1 VLDIGAGEGAL
12 TGPLLDAGATVIAV
26 ELHPRRAATLRDRY
40 AGRRLRVVR
49 PADGPVSRETQ
60 RTPGSVVLRWTTMG
74 LMARVAL
81 VLGSGGAR
89 GYAHLGA
96 VQELRERGHEIVAV
110 SGTSMGAVVGGLVAA
125 GKDTDFASWAST
137 LTGRRVL
144 RLADPTWGGGGA
156 ATAERLM
163 AALDELVGDVA
174 IESLSIPYT
183 AVATDL
189 AARREVWFQRGP
201 LLPAMRASFAIP
213 GLFTPA
219 VVDGRILVDGG
230 LLNPL
235 PLEPPAAA
243 TADFTV
249 AVSLQGPREPHEPM
263 SPARGFSVRR
273 AEWAADLRRRFRRS
287 GEGVTEPTGPG
298 PGAPA
303 APAAAPPAEAVD
315 VRPDVRT
322 SEVVSLSFDA
332 MQSLIT
338 RYRLA
343 ALPPD
348 VLVTVPL
355 SAARTID
362 FHRADELIDLGR
374 GLTKEALD
382 EAGR

>member
-1 VLDIGAGEGAL
+1 
-12 TGPLLDAGATVIAV
+12 
-26 ELHPRRAATLRDRY
+26 
-40 AGRRLRVVR
+40 
-49 PADGPVSRETQ
+49 
-60 RTPGSVVLRWTTMG
+60 
-74 LMARVAL
+74 MARVAL

-96 VQELRERGHEIVAV
+96 VEELRSRGHEIVAV

-125 GKDTDFASWAST
+125 GKDREFAEWAST
-137 LTGRRVL
+137 LTSRRVL
-144 RLADPTWGGGGA
+144 RLADPTWAGGGA
-156 ATAERLM
+156 ATAE
-163 AALDELVGDVA
+163 
-174 IESLSIPYT
+174 
-183 AVATDL
+183 
-189 AARREVWFQRGP
+189 RREVWFQRGP
-201 LLPAMRASFAIP
+201 MIPAIRASIAIP

-235 PLEPPAAA
+235 PLDPTAAA
-243 TADFTV
+243 AADFTL
-249 AVSLQGPREPHEPM
+249 AVSLQGPREPNEPS

-273 AEWAADLRRRFRRS
+273 AEWAADLRRRFRR
-287 GEGVTEPTGPG
+287 GEALAAVDELADVVPIGAVE
-298 PGAPA
+298 APA
-303 APAAAPPAEAVD
+303 ESGPEVD

-355 SAARTID
+355 GAARTLD
-362 FHRADELIDLGR
+362 FHRAEELIELGR
-374 GLTKEALD
+374 QLTKQALD
-382 EAGR
+382 DAER

>member
-1 VLDIGAGEGAL
+1 
-12 TGPLLDAGATVIAV
+12 
-26 ELHPRRAATLRDRY
+26 
-40 AGRRLRVVR
+40 
-49 PADGPVSRETQ
+49 
-60 RTPGSVVLRWTTMG
+60 
-74 LMARVAL
+74 MARVAL

-96 VQELRERGHEIVAV
+96 VQELRERGHEVVAV

-125 GKDTDFASWAST
+125 GRDGEFAEWAGT
-137 LTGRRVL
+137 LTQRRVV

-156 ATAERLM
+156 ASAERLM
-163 AALDELVGDVA
+163 ASLDELVGEVA
-174 IESLSIPYT
+174 IEDLPIPFT

-201 LLPAMRASFAIP
+201 LIPAIRASIAIP

-219 VVDGRILVDGG
+219 VVDGRVLVDGG

-235 PLEPPAAA
+235 PLEPTAAA
-243 TADFTV
+243 AADFTL
-249 AVSLQGPREPHEPM
+249 AVSLQGPREPHEPS

-273 AEWAADLRRRFRRS
+273 AEWAADLRRRFRRAEERPDLADLADVVPI
-287 GEGVTEPTGPG
+287 GAPEAPA
-298 PGAPA
+298 GAPA
-303 APAAAPPAEAVD
+303 EVAPESE

-322 SEVVSLSFDA
+322 SEVVAQSFDA

-355 SAARTID
+355 SAARTLD
-362 FHRADELIDLGR
+362 FHRAEELIELGR
-374 GLTKEALD
+374 ALTRQALD
-382 EAGR
+382 DAER

>member
-1 VLDIGAGEGAL
+1 
-12 TGPLLDAGATVIAV
+12 
-26 ELHPRRAATLRDRY
+26 
-40 AGRRLRVVR
+40 
-49 PADGPVSRETQ
+49 
-60 RTPGSVVLRWTTMG
+60 
-74 LMARVAL
+74 MARVAV

-96 VQELRERGHEIVAV
+96 VQELRERGHDIVAV

-125 GKDTDFASWAST
+125 GKDDEFTAWAST
-137 LTGRRVL
+137 LTGRRVV
-144 RLADPTWGGGGA
+144 RLADPTWAGGGA

-163 AALDELVGDVA
+163 AALDEIVGDVL
-174 IESLSIPYT
+174 IESLPIPFT

-201 LLPAMRASFAIP
+201 LIPAMRASFAIP

-219 VVDGRILVDGG
+219 VVDGRVLVDGG

-235 PLEPPAAA
+235 PLEPTAAA

-249 AVSLQGPREPHEPM
+249 AVSLQGPREPHEPT

-273 AEWAADLRRRFRRS
+273 AEWAADLRRRFRR
-287 GEGVTEPTGPG
+287 GEHFEESVSDGPESPG
-298 PGAPA
+298 PPEAPA
-303 APAAAPPAEAVD
+303 EAPRADAVD

-362 FHRADELIDLGR
+362 FHRAEEMVDLGR
-374 GLTKEALD
+374 ALTKEALD
-382 EAGR
+382 AAGR

>member
-1 VLDIGAGEGAL
+1 
-12 TGPLLDAGATVIAV
+12 
-26 ELHPRRAATLRDRY
+26 
-40 AGRRLRVVR
+40 
-49 PADGPVSRETQ
+49 
-60 RTPGSVVLRWTTMG
+60 
-74 LMARVAL
+74 MARVAL

-125 GKDTDFASWAST
+125 GKDAEFASWAST
-137 LTGRRVL
+137 LTGRRVVS
-144 RLADPTWGGGGA
+144 LANPTWSGGGA
-156 ATAERLM
+156 ATAEKLM
-163 AALDELVGDVA
+163 AALDEIVGEVT
-174 IESLSIPYT
+174 IESLPIPFT

-201 LLPAMRASFAIP
+201 LIPAMRASFAIP

-235 PLEPPAAA
+235 PLEPTAAA

-249 AVSLQGPREPHEPM
+249 AVSLQGPRVPHEPT

-273 AEWAADLRRRFRRS
+273 AEWADGLRRRF
-287 GEGVTEPTGPG
+287 GWGDDEDADELEVTTA
-298 PGAPA
+298 APA
-303 APAAAPPAEAVD
+303 APPVAPAAVEQADAVD
-315 VRPDVRT
+315 VRPEVKT
-322 SEVVSLSFDA
+322 SDVVSLSFDA
-332 MQSLIT
+332 MQSIIT

-362 FHRADELIDLGR
+362 FHRADEMVELGR
-374 GLTKEALD
+374 ALTQQALD
-382 EAGR
+382 HAGR

>member
-1 VLDIGAGEGAL
+1 
-12 TGPLLDAGATVIAV
+12 
-26 ELHPRRAATLRDRY
+26 
-40 AGRRLRVVR
+40 
-49 PADGPVSRETQ
+49 
-60 RTPGSVVLRWTTMG
+60 
-74 LMARVAL
+74 MARVAL

-96 VQELRERGHEIVAV
+96 VEELRSRGHEIVAV

-125 GKDTDFASWAST
+125 GKDREVADWAST
-137 LTGRRVL
+137 LTSRRVL
-144 RLADPTWGGGGA
+144 RLADPPWAGGGA

-163 AALDELVGDVA
+163 AALDELVGDVM
-174 IESLSIPYT
+174 IEDLPIPYT

-201 LLPAMRASFAIP
+201 LLPAIRASIAIP

-235 PLEPPAAA
+235 PLDPTAAA
-243 TADFTV
+243 AADFTL
-249 AVSLQGPREPHEPM
+249 AVSLQGPREPNEPS

-273 AEWAADLRRRFRRS
+273 AEWAADLRRRFRR
-287 GEGVTEPTGPG
+287 TEALAAVDELADVVPI
-298 PGAPA
+298 GAVEA
-303 APAAAPPAEAVD
+303 PAEAGPEVD

-355 SAARTID
+355 GAARTLD
-362 FHRADELIDLGR
+362 FHRAEELVELGR
-374 GLTKEALD
+374 QLTKQALD
-382 EAGR
+382 DADR

>member
-1 VLDIGAGEGAL
+1 
-12 TGPLLDAGATVIAV
+12 
-26 ELHPRRAATLRDRY
+26 
-40 AGRRLRVVR
+40 
-49 PADGPVSRETQ
+49 
-60 RTPGSVVLRWTTMG
+60 MG
-74 LMARVAL
+74 GMARVAL

-96 VQELRERGHEIVAV
+96 VAELRARGHQVVAV

-125 GKDTDFASWAST
+125 GKDEEFATWAST
-137 LTGRRVL
+137 LTQRRVV

-156 ATAERLM
+156 ASAERLM
-163 AALDELVGDVA
+163 ASLDELVGEVM
-174 IESLSIPYT
+174 IEDLPVPFT

-201 LLPAMRASFAIP
+201 LIPAIRASIAIP

-235 PLEPPAAA
+235 PLEPTAAA
-243 TADFTV
+243 AADFTL
-249 AVSLQGPREPHEPM
+249 AVSLQGPREPHEPS

-287 GEGVTEPTGPG
+287 DDLADVVPI
-298 PGAPA
+298 A
-303 APAAAPPAEAVD
+303 APEAPAEARETD
-315 VRPDVRT
+315 PRPDVRT
-322 SEVVSLSFDA
+322 SEVVAQSFDA

-355 SAARTID
+355 SAARTLD
-362 FHRADELIDLGR
+362 FHRADELIELGR
-374 GLTKEALD
+374 LLTADALD
-382 EAGR
+382 HAER

>member
-1 VLDIGAGEGAL
+1 
-12 TGPLLDAGATVIAV
+12 
-26 ELHPRRAATLRDRY
+26 
-40 AGRRLRVVR
+40 
-49 PADGPVSRETQ
+49 
-60 RTPGSVVLRWTTMG
+60 
-74 LMARVAL
+74 MARVAL

-96 VQELRERGHEIVAV
+96 VDELRSRGHQVVAV
-110 SGTSMGAVVGGLVAA
+110 SGTSMGALVGGLVAT
-125 GKDTDFASWAST
+125 GKDREFADWATT

-144 RLADPTWGGGGA
+144 RLADPTWAGGGA

-163 AALDELVGDVA
+163 AHLEEMLGDTL
-174 IESLSIPYT
+174 IEDLPVPYT

-201 LLPAMRASFAIP
+201 LLPAIRASIAIP

-235 PLEPPAAA
+235 PLDPTAAA
-243 TADFTV
+243 AADFTV
-249 AVSLQGPREPHEPM
+249 AVSLQGPRAPHEPS

-287 GEGVTEPTGPG
+287 EAASVDDLVEDVPLGAVE
-298 PGAPA
+298 APA
-303 APAAAPPAEAVD
+303 ESAPEVD

-355 SAARTID
+355 GAARTLD
-362 FHRADELIDLGR
+362 FHRAEELIELGR
-374 GLTKEALD
+374 QLTRQALD
-382 EAGR
+382 DAER

>member
-1 VLDIGAGEGAL
+1 
-12 TGPLLDAGATVIAV
+12 
-26 ELHPRRAATLRDRY
+26 
-40 AGRRLRVVR
+40 
-49 PADGPVSRETQ
+49 
-60 RTPGSVVLRWTTMG
+60 
-74 LMARVAL
+74 MARVAL

-125 GKDTDFASWAST
+125 GKDAEFAAWAST
-137 LTGRRVL
+137 LTGRRVV
-144 RLADPTWGGGGA
+144 RLADPTWAGGGA

-163 AALDELVGDVA
+163 ASLDEIVGDVL
-174 IESLSIPYT
+174 IESLAIPFT

-201 LLPAMRASFAIP
+201 LIPAMRASFAIP

-219 VVDGRILVDGG
+219 VVDGRVLVDGG

-235 PLEPPAAA
+235 PLEPTAAA

-249 AVSLQGPREPHEPM
+249 AVSLQGPRAPHEPT

-273 AEWAADLRRRFRRS
+273 AEWAADLRRRFRR
-287 GEGVTEPTGPG
+287 GEEELTDSPAAAPE
-298 PGAPA
+298 APA
-303 APAAAPPAEAVD
+303 EAPPAEAVD

-343 ALPPD
+343 TLPPD

-362 FHRADELIDLGR
+362 FHRAAEMVDLGR
-374 GLTKEALD
+374 TLTKAALD
-382 EAGR
+382 DAGR

>member
-1 VLDIGAGEGAL
+1 
-12 TGPLLDAGATVIAV
+12 
-26 ELHPRRAATLRDRY
+26 
-40 AGRRLRVVR
+40 
-49 PADGPVSRETQ
+49 
-60 RTPGSVVLRWTTMG
+60 
-74 LMARVAL
+74 MARVAL

-125 GKDTDFASWAST
+125 GKDTEFAAWAST
-137 LTGRRVL
+137 LTGRRVV
-144 RLADPTWGGGGA
+144 RLADPTWAGGGA
-156 ATAERLM
+156 ATAQRLT
-163 AALDELVGDVA
+163 AALDEIVGDVT
-174 IESLSIPYT
+174 IESLPIPYT

-201 LLPAMRASFAIP
+201 LIPAMRASFAIP

-219 VVDGRILVDGG
+219 MVDGRILVDGG

-235 PLEPPAAA
+235 PLEPTAAA
-243 TADFTV
+243 AADFTV
-249 AVSLQGPREPHEPM
+249 AVSLQGPREPHEPT

-273 AEWAADLRRRFRRS
+273 AEWAADLRRRFRR
-287 GEGVTEPTGPG
+287 GED
-298 PGAPA
+298 GAPEPLD
-303 APAAAPPAEAVD
+303 APAEAPPADAVD
-315 VRPDVRT
+315 VRPDARPDVRT

-362 FHRADELIDLGR
+362 FHRADELVDLGR
-374 GLTKEALD
+374 SLTKVALD
-382 EAGR
+382 DAGR

>member
-1 VLDIGAGEGAL
+1 MS
-12 TGPLLDAGATVIAV
+12 
-26 ELHPRRAATLRDRY
+26 RRPSHN
-40 AGRRLRVVR
+40 G
-49 PADGPVSRETQ
+49 G
-60 RTPGSVVLRWTTMG
+60 
-74 LMARVAL
+74 MARVAL

-96 VQELRERGHEIVAV
+96 VQELRDRGHEIVAV
-110 SGTSMGAVVGGLVAA
+110 SGTSMGAVIGGLVAA
-125 GKDTDFASWAST
+125 GKDDEFAAWAST
-137 LTGRRVL
+137 LTGRRVV
-144 RLADPTWGGGGA
+144 RLADPTWTGGGA

-163 AALDELVGDVA
+163 AALDDIVGDVT
-174 IESLSIPYT
+174 IESLPIPYT

-201 LLPAMRASFAIP
+201 LIPAMRASFAIP

-219 VVDGRILVDGG
+219 VVDGRVLVDGG

-235 PLEPPAAA
+235 PLEPTAAA
-243 TADFTV
+243 AADFTV
-249 AVSLQGPREPHEPM
+249 AVSLQGPREPHEPT

-273 AEWAADLRRRFRRS
+273 AEWAADLRRRFRR
-287 GEGVTEPTGPG
+287 GEEDLAEAVPP
-298 PGAPA
+298 
-303 APAAAPPAEAVD
+303 APPAPPVPPVPPVPPEAPAEAPSAETVD

-362 FHRADELIDLGR
+362 FHRAEELLDLGR
-374 GLTKEALD
+374 TLTKAALD
-382 EAGR
+382 DAGR

>member
-1 VLDIGAGEGAL
+1 
-12 TGPLLDAGATVIAV
+12 
-26 ELHPRRAATLRDRY
+26 
-40 AGRRLRVVR
+40 
-49 PADGPVSRETQ
+49 
-60 RTPGSVVLRWTTMG
+60 
-74 LMARVAL
+74 MARVAL

-96 VQELRERGHEIVAV
+96 VEELRDRGHEIVAV

-125 GKDTDFASWAST
+125 GKDAEFAAWAST
-137 LTGRRVL
+137 LTGRRVV
-144 RLADPTWGGGGA
+144 RLADPTWTGGGA

-163 AALDELVGDVA
+163 AALDEIVGDVL
-174 IESLSIPYT
+174 IESLSIPFT

-201 LLPAMRASFAIP
+201 LIPAMRASFAIP

-219 VVDGRILVDGG
+219 VVDGRVLVDGG

-235 PLEPPAAA
+235 PLEPTAAA

-249 AVSLQGPREPHEPM
+249 AVSLQGPREPHEPT

-273 AEWAADLRRRFRRS
+273 AEWAADLRRRFRR
-287 GEGVTEPTGPG
+287 GEEELGEAPE
-298 PGAPA
+298 APA
-303 APAAAPPAEAVD
+303 EAPPAEAVD
-315 VRPDVRT
+315 VRADVRT

-343 ALPPD
+343 TLPPD
-348 VLVTVPL
+348 VLVTIPL

-362 FHRADELIDLGR
+362 FHRADEMVDLGR
-374 GLTKEALD
+374 ALTKEALD

>member
-1 VLDIGAGEGAL
+1 
-12 TGPLLDAGATVIAV
+12 
-26 ELHPRRAATLRDRY
+26 
-40 AGRRLRVVR
+40 
-49 PADGPVSRETQ
+49 
-60 RTPGSVVLRWTTMG
+60 
-74 LMARVAL
+74 MARVAL

-96 VQELRERGHEIVAV
+96 VEELRARGHEVVAV
-110 SGTSMGAVVGGLVAA
+110 SGTSMGAVVGGLIAA
-125 GKDTDFASWAST
+125 GKDEEFADWAAT
-137 LTGRRVL
+137 LTQRRVV

-156 ATAERLM
+156 ASAERLM
-163 AALDELVGDVA
+163 ASLDELVGEVM
-174 IESLSIPYT
+174 IEDLPIPFT

-201 LLPAMRASFAIP
+201 LIPAIRASIAIP

-219 VVDGRILVDGG
+219 VVDGRVLVDGG

-235 PLEPPAAA
+235 PLEPTAAA
-243 TADFTV
+243 AADFTL
-249 AVSLQGPREPHEPM
+249 AVSLQGPREPHEPS

-273 AEWAADLRRRFRRS
+273 AEWAADLRRRFRR
-287 GEGVTEPTGPG
+287 GDDLAEVVPI
-298 PGAPA
+298 GAPE
-303 APAAAPPAEAVD
+303 APAQAPAEAE

-322 SEVVSLSFDA
+322 SEVVAQSFDA

-355 SAARTID
+355 GAARTLD
-362 FHRADELIDLGR
+362 FHRAEELVDLGR
-374 GLTKEALD
+374 ELTRQALD
-382 EAGR
+382 DAER

>member
-1 VLDIGAGEGAL
+1 
-12 TGPLLDAGATVIAV
+12 
-26 ELHPRRAATLRDRY
+26 
-40 AGRRLRVVR
+40 
-49 PADGPVSRETQ
+49 
-60 RTPGSVVLRWTTMG
+60 
-74 LMARVAL
+74 MARVAL

-96 VQELRERGHEIVAV
+96 VQELRDRGHEIVAI

-125 GKDTDFASWAST
+125 GKDAEFATWASS
-137 LTGRRVL
+137 LTGRRVV
-144 RLADPTWGGGGA
+144 RLADPTWTGGGA

-163 AALDELVGDVA
+163 AALDEIVGDVL
-174 IESLSIPYT
+174 IESLPIPYT

-201 LLPAMRASFAIP
+201 LIPAMRASFAIP

-219 VVDGRILVDGG
+219 VVDGRVLVDGG

-235 PLEPPAAA
+235 PLEPTAAA

-249 AVSLQGPREPHEPM
+249 AVSLQGPREPHEPT

-273 AEWAADLRRRFRRS
+273 AEWAADLRRRFRR
-287 GEGVTEPTGPG
+287 GEEELTDS
-298 PGAPA
+298 PA
-303 APAAAPPAEAVD
+303 AGPETAAEAPPVEAVD
-315 VRPDVRT
+315 VRPDVRPDVRT
-322 SEVVSLSFDA
+322 TEVVSLSFDA

-343 ALPPD
+343 TLPPD

-362 FHRADELIDLGR
+362 FHRADEMVDLGR
-374 GLTKEALD
+374 ALTKEALD
-382 EAGR
+382 SAGR

>member
-1 VLDIGAGEGAL
+1 
-12 TGPLLDAGATVIAV
+12 
-26 ELHPRRAATLRDRY
+26 
-40 AGRRLRVVR
+40 
-49 PADGPVSRETQ
+49 
-60 RTPGSVVLRWTTMG
+60 
-74 LMARVAL
+74 MARVAL

-96 VQELRERGHEIVAV
+96 VEELRDRGHEIVAV

-125 GKDTDFASWAST
+125 GKDAEFAAWAST
-137 LTGRRVL
+137 LTGRRVV
-144 RLADPTWGGGGA
+144 RLADPTWTGGGA

-163 AALDELVGDVA
+163 AALDEIVGDVL
-174 IESLSIPYT
+174 IESLSIPFT

-201 LLPAMRASFAIP
+201 LIPAMRASFAIP

-219 VVDGRILVDGG
+219 VVDGRVLVDGG

-235 PLEPPAAA
+235 PLEPTAAA

-249 AVSLQGPREPHEPM
+249 AVSLQGPREPHEPT

-273 AEWAADLRRRFRRS
+273 AEWAADLRRRFRR
-287 GEGVTEPTGPG
+287 GEEELGEAPE
-298 PGAPA
+298 APA
-303 APAAAPPAEAVD
+303 ESPPAEAVD

-343 ALPPD
+343 TLPPD
-348 VLVTVPL
+348 VLVTIPL

-362 FHRADELIDLGR
+362 FHRADEMVDLGR
-374 GLTKEALD
+374 ALTKEALD

>member
-1 VLDIGAGEGAL
+1 
-12 TGPLLDAGATVIAV
+12 
-26 ELHPRRAATLRDRY
+26 
-40 AGRRLRVVR
+40 
-49 PADGPVSRETQ
+49 
-60 RTPGSVVLRWTTMG
+60 
-74 LMARVAL
+74 MARVAL

-96 VQELRERGHEIVAV
+96 VAELRERGHQVVAV

-125 GKDTDFASWAST
+125 GRDAEFTAWAAT
-137 LTGRRVL
+137 LTQRRVV
-144 RLADPTWGGGGA
+144 RLADPTWSGGGA

-163 AALDELVGDVA
+163 TALDDLVGDVA
-174 IESLSIPYT
+174 IEDLPIPFT

-201 LLPAMRASFAIP
+201 LIPAIRASIAIP

-219 VVDGRILVDGG
+219 VVDGRVLVDGG

-235 PLEPPAAA
+235 PLEPTAAA
-243 TADFTV
+243 AADFTL
-249 AVSLQGPREPHEPM
+249 AVSLQGPREPHEPS

-273 AEWAADLRRRFRRS
+273 AEWAADLRRRFRR
-287 GEGVTEPTGPG
+287 GEADDPGGLRPDGPDSPDSPDG
-298 PGAPA
+298 PDSAASAADVVPIRPPDASTA
-303 APAAAPPAEAVD
+303 APAEVPDPLD
-315 VRPDVRT
+315 VRPDLRT
-322 SEVVSLSFDA
+322 SEVVAQSFDA

-355 SAARTID
+355 SSARTLD
-362 FHRADELIDLGR
+362 FHRAAELVDLGR
-374 GLTKEALD
+374 ALTARALD
-382 EAGR
+382 DAGR